1 MRQGLQYQDILEW
14 VSGIFPC
21 LRVTRQRNFA
31 LVIYGLLRTKQTK
44 LAELARGL
52 GNGLGFRANEKR
64 LKRFFSWKSITLSA
78 VSAQLIPLIVTRFP
92 VGKPVSLILDTTTIF
107 WGLECLTVAVPL
119 RGRAVPIAAR
129 LYWKLRPAHSQ
140 NLLEEHFL
148 RSVIQHVPKAYGVCV
163 VADRGFG
170 RTEFLEFLLTLH
182 EERLKGVYFA
192 VRVKKGVTITDE
204 WGRTS
209 LLSRRWVKVN
219 GTRVLRS
226 VLYRADKALT
236 LDVVLAHQIGA
247 RERWYIAT
255 NLPNPTEARDRYE
268 QRFQI
273 EEIFKDMKH
282 QLGLEWTR
290 LRDIKKV
297 GKLIAA
303 LLLACILL
311 VFLGQQTAQT
321 FWRFV
326 ADPGKL
332 SGVAIALALLSH
344 PPPGYRRTVTQ
355 TLKQLTPQAVS

>member
-1 MRQGLQYQDILEW
+1 MYGMYLNHY
-14 VSGIFPC
+14 SGIFPN

-31 LVIYGLLRTKQTK
+31 AVVYGLLTTRQTK
-44 LAELARGL
+44 LAGLARRL

-64 LKRFFSWKSITLSA
+64 LKRFFSWKTVTLSG
-78 VSAQLIPLIVTRFP
+78 VSAKLIPLVVSRMP
-92 VGKPVSLILDTTTIF
+92 ASRPVSLLLDTTTVF

-129 LYWKLRPAHSQ
+129 LYWKVRPAHSQ

-148 RSVIQHVPKAYGVCV
+148 RSVITHIPKRYSVCV

-170 RTEFLEFLLTLH
+170 RTEFLEFLLTLN
-182 EERLKGVYFA
+182 EERLKGVHFA
-192 VRVKKGVTITDE
+192 IRVKKGVTITDE
-204 WGRTS
+204 WGKTS
-209 LLSRRWVKVN
+209 LLSRRWVRVN
-219 GTRVLRS
+219 GTRVLRN
-226 VLYRADKALT
+226 VLYRQDKALT
-236 LDVVLAHQIGA
+236 VDIVLAHQTGA
-247 RERWYIAT
+247 KERWYIAT
-255 NLPNPTEARDRYE
+255 NLPDPKEARGRYE

-303 LLLACILL
+303 LLLCCVLL
-311 VFLGQQTAQT
+311 IFLGKDTTQR

-326 ADPGKL
+326 TDPGKL
-332 SGVAIALALLSH
+332 SGVAIALALLLH

-355 TLKQLTPQAVS
+355 TLRQLTPQVVS